1 MTLAQT
7 WPSAM
12 GRKRTHARDSKA
24 APLTGEESGGAPPS
38 TLPAR
43 TTLLPLA
50 TAEEHQ
56 RSRIGQ

>member
-1 MTLAQT
+1 MPT
-7 WPSAM
+7 SAL
-12 GRKRTHARDSKA
+12 GRKRTQAPDSEA
-24 APLTGEESGGAPPS
+24 DTLSGEESDGAPPS

-50 TAEEHQ
+50 TAAEHQ